1 MPRFT
6 RRFVK
11 FLIAAALLWSLVW
24 FIAAQG
30 TNFVIDKWLDAR
42 RAENWAASYTDLT
55 TRGYPF
61 RLDTTV
67 TDLELSDP
75 ATQVALSSERL
86 DLLSKFYMP
95 HHRTASFSGP
105 LLLASPKGTVIIEAE
120 QLTSSMKMS
129 LENGF
134 PLTDSTTEITDAII
148 SGSGWRMGLAS
159 GLVAMRA
166 NSIVTEE
173 NVFDQHVAL
182 NSLQL
187 GDGMLTDLRQ
197 SGGLP
202 TVIKSAVI
210 DLQSRYDRPFDLR
223 TLEERRP
230 QPIWINL
237 RKVALEWGELRFDI
251 RGYLDVDQRGQPTGS
266 LDLTLTQWRAALDLA
281 VATGAIPMEYLTVA
295 QQALELIAMASDDPN
310 TLETR
315 VTFEDGRIYLGPF
328 PIGDAPDLR
337 VP

>member
-6 RRFVK
+6 RRLAK
-11 FLIAAALLWSLVW
+11 FLIAAALLWSLIW

-30 TNFVIDKWLDAR
+30 TDFVIDKWLDAR
-42 RAENWAASYTDLT
+42 RAENWAASYTDLK
-55 TRGYPF
+55 TRGYPY
-61 RLDTTV
+61 RLDTIV

-75 ATQVALSSERL
+75 ATQVALSAQRV
-86 DLLSKFYMP
+86 DLMSLIYNP
-95 HHRTASFSGP
+95 THRIASFSGP
-105 LLLASPKGTVIIEAE
+105 LLLASPKGTVMVEAE
-120 QLTSSMKMS
+120 RLISSMKMS
-129 LENGF
+129 LETGF
-134 PLTDSTTEITDAII
+134 PMTATTTEITDAII
-148 SGSGWRMGLAS
+148 SGGGWRMGLAS

-166 NSIVTEE
+166 NPLATEE
-173 NVFDQHVAL
+173 NVFDQHIAL

-187 GDGMLTDLRQ
+187 GEGMLTDLRQ

-210 DLQSRYDRPFDLR
+210 DLQSRYDRPYDLR
-223 TLEERRP
+223 ALEERRP
-230 QPIWINL
+230 QPIWLNL
-237 RKVALEWGELRFDI
+237 RKVALEWGELQLDI